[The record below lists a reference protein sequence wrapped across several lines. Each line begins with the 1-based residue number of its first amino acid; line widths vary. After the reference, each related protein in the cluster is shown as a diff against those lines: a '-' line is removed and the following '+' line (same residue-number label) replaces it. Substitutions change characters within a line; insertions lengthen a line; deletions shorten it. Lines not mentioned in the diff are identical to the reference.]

1 MTQSL
6 YEVQPGSNY
15 AKTIEL
21 VVDATVDLT
30 GSVAEWQLRDDQN
43 NVLSTGQA
51 TYTLAAASGGEVVAT
66 LTGTVAIPADL
77 EANPQGQGYRL
88 LWILTPVVGS
98 SIRSQET
105 VVVDSVTYQL
115 TGPQAAVLVSGSVR
129 IQLITGQ
136 SYSTVTVQIYAGNTV
151 VPGYETPIAAAADGA
166 TASGYVYGLDV
177 AALTL
182 PDQGLDAY
190 TVMWT
195 YSNVGQVSQQAVG
208 SLYYVNPSILMAM
221 KDVQTTIQRAV
232 LSTTNTPDTVFEP
245 HVILDFLRLGRDTF
259 NAMYQPTM
267 FTMSNATGPV
277 RSFWLAY
284 SNIQALRSQYLVEG
298 LRNFDFSGSQI
309 NLTVEH
315 SQYFEQAASQI
326 EQSVQEPMRQFK
338 TILSK
343 RGATAG
349 DGNVNPLGLRAGAVG
364 AVGIALSPVGA
375 RWQGNNQTW
384 GGLFRG

>member
-1 MTQSL
+1 MTHAL
-6 YEVQPGSNY
+6 YEVQPGSSY
-15 AKTIEL
+15 AKTIGV
-21 VVDATVDLT
+21 VVDSSVVLT

-43 NVLSTGQA
+43 NVLSTGAA
-51 TYTLAAASGGEVVAT
+51 TYTVGSASAGEVVVTLSAT
-66 LTGTVAIPADL
+66 VDIPADL
-77 EANPQGQGYRL
+77 TANPQGQGYRL
-88 LWILTPVVGS
+88 LWILTPATGPT
-98 SIRSQET
+98 IRSQEV
-105 VVVDSVTYQL
+105 VVVDSIEYQMQ
-115 TGPQAAVLVSGSVR
+115 GPQAAVLIAGSVR
-129 IQLITGQ
+129 ALMILAQ
-136 SYSTVTVQIYAGNTV
+136 SYTTITVQLYAGNTV
-151 VPGYETPIAAAADGA
+151 VPGYETPVSAAMDGA
-166 TASGYVYGLDV
+166 TASGYVYGLDI
-177 AALTL
+177 AASAL
-182 PDQGLDAY
+182 PNQGLDAY
-190 TVMWT
+190 TVLWT
-195 YSNVGQVSQQAVG
+195 YSNAGQVAQQSVG
-208 SLYYVNPSILMAM
+208 SLYYINPSILMAI

-232 LSTTNTPDTVFEP
+232 LSATNTPDTVFEP
-245 HVILDFLRLGRDTF
+245 PVILDFLRLGRDTF

-284 SNIQALRSQYLVEG
+284 ANIAALRSQYLVEG
-298 LRNFDFSGSQI
+298 LRNFDFSGAQI

-343 RGATAG
+343 RGATSG